1 MPSTIEEA
9 NSTWLRTE
17 KSKANKERDDEWLTN
32 IEMETHAGPHRRL
45 WMGPQFSFKTFQPP
59 GSSPSGSSLSLN
71 DPKCPSGATITPH
84 RDGHPLDFYTEELD
98 LQSLRLQPVKSD
110 PVPTPGG
117 EQERNYFTGYASPIS
132 GGLPLV
138 VDNGPGSY
146 SEPWPTMINGS
157 VEEKE
162 GQLVETLLDAMNDS
176 ATMPIKNDR
185 KRATSLFGS
194 NGDQLEFHS
203 DSPGGSINAFASYNS
218 SDNSPIFPPNGS
230 PEWS

>member
-1 MPSTIEEA
+1 MENPK
-9 NSTWLRTE
+9 LR
-17 KSKANKERDDEWLTN
+17 KERDDEWLTN
-32 IEMETHAGPHRRL
+32 IEMESHAGPHRRL
-45 WMGPQFSFKTFQPP
+45 WMGPQFSFKTYQPP

-71 DPKCPSGATITPH
+71 DPKYTSGATITAH

-110 PVPTPGG
+110 PVPTPGE
-117 EQERNYFTGYASPIS
+117 EQERNYFTGYGSPASGS
-132 GGLPLV
+132 FPLII
-138 VDNGPGSY
+138 DNGPGSY
-146 SEPWPTMINGS
+146 SEPWPMMTNGS
-157 VEEKE
+157 VEDKDD
-162 GQLVETLLDAMNDS
+162 QLVETLLDAMNDN
-176 ATMPIKNDR
+176 ATMPIKTDK

-218 SDNSPIFPPNGS
+218 SDISPIFPPNGS